1 MIRAIGISCSCAALI
16 VAVAASAHG
25 DTFTLASGGQ
35 VDGEIVVSPDVPKD
49 KMLIRTNSGGE
60 LTIDKN
66 QVKQIDPH
74 SPTEAEYERIR
85 PTFLDT
91 VDGQWQLAEWCREH
105 SLLKQR
111 RMHLERIISLDPN
124 HKQARAA
131 LDFRFIDGRWI
142 QPDELMKQRGYVRYK
157 NTWKLPQE
165 VDLIEARHKND
176 AAELEWRTKVK
187 RWRSAIEARPDFA
200 KQMTDDLFAN
210 ADAAAVPAV
219 KQMLAIESDRKVKIR
234 LIETLVKL
242 GTADALSVVAMR
254 TLDDDDEE
262 VRLSALDALKATKH
276 PELTSS
282 YVKAL
287 RSSDN
292 LRVNRAA
299 YCLGILNDKSAIV
312 PLIDALRTRHKF
324 IDPGS
329 GNPGQMTTTFGNG
342 PGLGGGGLSVG
353 GGPKEVKVW
362 LENHEVLKALIAITG
377 ENFEFN
383 EAAWKNWYARQK
395 KPTTLDARRGE

>member
-1 MIRAIGISCSCAALI
+1 MLRPLAIPITTLALL
-16 VAVAASAHG
+16 ATASARG
-25 DTFTLASGGQ
+25 DTFVLASGGQ
-35 VDGEIVVSPDVPKD
+35 VEGEKVVSPDLPKD
-49 KMLIRTNSGGE
+49 KWLIRTPSGGE
-60 LTIDKN
+60 VTLDN
-66 QVKQIDPH
+66 SQVNRIEPH
-74 SPTEAEYERIR
+74 SAAEAEYEKIR
-85 PTFLDT
+85 PTYPDT

-105 SLLKQR
+105 SLSKQR
-111 RMHLERIISLDPN
+111 RTHLERIIALDTN

-131 LDFRFIDGRWI
+131 LDYRFVDGRWV
-142 QPDELMKQRGYVRYK
+142 QPDELMKERGYVRYK

-165 VDLIEARHKND
+165 VDLIEARHKEE
-176 AAELEWRTKVK
+176 AAELDWRIKVK
-187 RWRSAIEARPDFA
+187 RWRSAIEARPDMA
-200 KQMTDDLFAN
+200 KQMTKDLFAN
-210 ADAAAVPAV
+210 ADAAAFPAM
-219 KQMLAIESDRKVKIR
+219 KQMLANESDRKVKIW
-234 LIETLVKL
+234 LIEALVKV
-242 GTADALSVVAMR
+242 GTADALSVVATR

-312 PLIDALRTRHKF
+312 SLIEHLRTRHKF
-324 IDPGS
+324 VDPSS

-342 PGLGGGGLSVG
+342 PGMSGGGLAVG
-353 GGPKEVKVW
+353 GQPKQINVW
-362 LENHEVLKALIAITG
+362 LDNQEVLKALIAITG
-377 ENFEFN
+377 QNFEYDQT
-383 EAAWKNWYARQK
+383 AWKHWFARQQ

>member
-1 MIRAIGISCSCAALI
+1 MFRLLALPI
-16 VAVAASAHG
+16 TTLILLAAASARG
-25 DTFTLASGGQ
+25 DTFLLASGGQ

-49 KMLIRTNSGGE
+49 KWLIRTPSGGE
-60 LTIDKN
+60 VTLDKS
-66 QVKQIDPH
+66 QVREHDPH
-74 SPTEAEYERIR
+74 GAAVTEYEKVR
-85 PTFLDT
+85 PTYPDT

-105 SLLKQR
+105 SLAKQR
-111 RMHLERIISLDPN
+111 RTHLERIIALDTN

-131 LDFRFIDGRWI
+131 LDFRFVDGRWV
-142 QPDELMKQRGYVRYK
+142 QPDELMKERGYVRYK

-165 VDLIEARHKND
+165 VDLIEARHKED
-176 AAELEWRTKVK
+176 AAELDWRIKIK
-187 RWRSAIEARPDFA
+187 HWRSAIEARPDFA

-210 ADAAAVPAV
+210 ADPAAVPAV
-219 KQMLAIESDRKVKIR
+219 KQMLANESDRKVKIR

-287 RSSDN
+287 RSTDN

-324 IDPGS
+324 VDPGT

-342 PGLGGGGLSVG
+342 PGMGGGGLAVG
-353 GGPKEVKVW
+353 GGAKQINVW
-362 LENHEVLKALIAITG
+362 LDNHEVLKALIAITG

-383 EAAWKNWYARQK
+383 RDAWKNWFGRQK